1 MLTWLLVKI
10 LLGGGMLTLAAHC
23 AERLSTIQGGRTRW
37 IWIGALL
44 LVVGPLGLQLKDINF
59 RSSHAP
65 IPIIQPGG
73 TGYVSA
79 EEREHTRPSN
89 VYAFDDQ
96 TLVPR
101 RPPPIITV
109 AGHRVFILPDIDL
122 ALAWGTLSVIA
133 TLFLTVMYLQF
144 RRIRRR
150 WPIGTLEGVRVRIAP
165 DGGPVV
171 IGLWHPEIVIPQWLL
186 GRSADE
192 QRAVLAHEQEH
203 IHARDHWVLAAACGV
218 VALVPW
224 CPWVWWMVSRLRL
237 AIELDC
243 DARVMRRG
251 VAPQT
256 YGSLLIDV
264 AERGSGLPV
273 RVLALADSG
282 SHLKRRLRRIGPHR
296 LPFAAPMQVI
306 LFGAAA
312 LSTLPLAIIDVGS
325 GGMQGGDEAMVSKEG
340 LGSSC
345 VPFPA
350 NYNRSDNHIYRA
362 AKSPQDSARAFFS
375 SPATTWRNGSG
386 SWVFWGQGDM

>member
-1 MLTWLLVKI
+1 MLTWLLIEI
-10 LLGGGMLTLAAHC
+10 LLGGGLLMLGALC
-23 AERLSTIQGGRTRW
+23 VERISTIQGGRIRW
-37 IWIGALL
+37 IWVSALL
-44 LVVGPLGLQLKDINF
+44 LLVGPLGVQLTNLHSQ
-59 RSSHAP
+59 SSRL
-65 IPIIQPGG
+65 IVIQPSGPQWF
-73 TGYVSA
+73 TP

-89 VYAFDDQ
+89 VYAFEGQ

-101 RPPPIITV
+101 RAPPIITV
-109 AGHRVFILPDIDL
+109 AGHHIFTLPDIDL
-122 ALAWGTLSVIA
+122 ALTWGTLSIIA
-133 TLFLTVMYLQF
+133 TLFLTAMYLQF

-171 IGLWHPEIVIPQWLL
+171 IGLWHPQIVIPQWLL
-186 GRSADE
+186 GRSTDE

-203 IHARDHWVLAAACGV
+203 IRARDHWILAAACGA

-273 RVLALADSG
+273 RVLALADTG
-282 SHLKRRLRRIGPHR
+282 SHLKRRLRRIGPRR
-296 LPFAAPMQVI
+296 LPFAAPMQVM

-312 LSTLPLAIIDVGS
+312 LYSFPLTLTSILGL
-325 GGMQGGDEAMVSKEG
+325 GGM
-340 LGSSC
+340 
-345 VPFPA
+345 
-350 NYNRSDNHIYRA
+350 N
-362 AKSPQDSARAFFS
+362 
-375 SPATTWRNGSG
+375 
-386 SWVFWGQGDM
+386 